1 MWPGSYPS
9 RLEVGLLFK
18 IREPSYKPHTH
29 QILLAL
35 VSQSRAR
42 SISSPHH
49 PLFKRWGR
57 LLNSRGITQ
66 FHQFFLFGEKV
77 IREILS
83 RHSNQCD
90 ELITYT
96 GSNFSLQ
103 IPPKVSCYRVAKTLF
118 DKLDVFGTRFPLL
131 VCQVREIPVLELHH
145 PPQGFEVLCPLGDPT
160 NVGAL
165 IRTCRGFGVDKL
177 VLLQEAAHPFHPKS
191 TRAASGAI
199 FDQPLYRGPSLEALT
214 NGKIARSIMALD
226 VEGKDLSQFSWPLNV
241 RLLVGEEG
249 PGQPHYPFGKRLSI
263 PMAQKANS
271 LNATVAASIA
281 LYAYRLQHPFSRIS

>member
-1 MWPGSYPS
+1 
-9 RLEVGLLFK
+9 VK
-18 IREPSYKPHTH
+18 K
-29 QILLAL
+29 
-35 VSQSRAR
+35 
-42 SISSPHH
+42 
-49 PLFKRWGR
+49 PLFSQ
-57 LLNSRGITQ
+57 L
-66 FHQFFLFGEKV
+66 
-77 IREILS
+77 
-83 RHSNQCD
+83 D
-90 ELITYT
+90 
-96 GSNFSLQ
+96 
-103 IPPKVSCYRVAKTLF
+103 LF
-118 DKLDVFGTRFPLL
+118 DTNFPLL
-131 VCQVREIPVLELHH
+131 VVQAPDWPALDLLQ
-145 PPQGFEVLCPLGDPT
+145 PPQGIELLCPLGDPT

-165 IRTCRGFGVDKL
+165 IRTCLGFGVDKL